1 MRFRLGL
8 FLGLAA
14 GYVLGARA
22 GRARYE
28 QIARAWSQLRRSE
41 PAQQLGSDLRVA
53 ASRAGQT
60 VEQKASE
67 GVAKVTDLVRGDS
80 VDGGR
85 AV

>member
-8 FLGLAA
+8 FLGLAI
-14 GYVLGARA
+14 GYVLGTRA

-28 QIARAWSQLRRSE
+28 QISRAWSQFRRSE
-41 PAQQLGSDLRVA
+41 PAQQFGADLRVA

-67 GVAKVTDLVRGDS
+67 GVAKVTDLVRGDAAE
-80 VDGGR
+80 GGG
-85 AV
+85 VV

>member
-8 FLGLAA
+8 FLGLAI

-28 QIARAWSQLRRSE
+28 QIAKAWSQFRRSE
-41 PAQQLGSDLRVA
+41 PAQQLGADLKVA

-67 GVAKVTDLVRGDS
+67 GVAKVTDLVRGDAA
-80 VDGGR
+80 DGGR

>member
-8 FLGLAA
+8 FLGLAI

-28 QIARAWSQLRRSE
+28 QISRAWAKMRRSE
-41 PAQQLGSDLRVA
+41 PAQQLGADLRVA

-67 GVAKVTDLVRGDS
+67 GVAKVTDLVRGDGA
-80 VDGGR
+80 DGGR

>member
-1 MRFRLGL
+1 MKFRLGL
-8 FLGLAA
+8 FLGLAI

-28 QIARAWSQLRRSE
+28 QISRAWAQFRRSE
-41 PAQQLGSDLRVA
+41 PAQQLGADLRVA

-67 GVAKVTDLVRGDS
+67 GVAKVTELVRGDAA
-80 VDGGR
+80 DGDR